1 MQEYLRNKIAMTIYK
16 INIIFPSRIFQV
28 QQHIYAT
35 LEGRYDSMQ
44 KMVYYKMP
52 IERKKKPGQNYEWI
66 KLLSELE
73 NSITHHPKIN
83 ICAETWHEY
92 VANLQQLI
100 STEITMGTSSPK
112 KPQAID

>member
-1 MQEYLRNKIAMTIYK
+1 MTIYK

-73 NSITHHPKIN
+73 NSIIHHPKI
-83 ICAETWHEY
+83 IIYTETLYEY
-92 VANLQQLI
+92 VVNFQQLV
-100 STEITMGTSSPK
+100 STKVIVGTSYPEKSH
-112 KPQAID
+112 AI